1 MMQEDDS
8 SVDTTGAVS
17 EHPDNNKSRDQHS
30 PSIPFLAPAGGRT
43 TTTNHDGRVKIELDD
58 KPVYRRMGTRSC
70 RVPGC
75 PNFLEKCMDHGVTR
89 KTCMVKQCINFSQV
103 AGFCGEHEHLAP
115 LSPDDKPK
123 KKKRAANIGGDASVQ
138 SKKKRKNKHGK
149 KSVDTEVPVDPSM
162 LKSPPKRGKMRDDIV
177 LSMRD
182 KDYESFMHK
191 QFREMEV
198 SNDKVADVAKKIV
211 WAFKSRLS
219 MSPGCLLLKKIDKD
233 SYVEVGEEEAL
244 KMIKAH
250 LHNRNQSSKSWRVG
264 MPDTKIAAY
273 EQPAPKKK
281 KAKQVNEGL
290 VSPSTKKQKTGNKQ
304 DNKNSHVIA
313 SSSTRRSR
321 TRPSFAAPHAA
332 VGKASKDSPL
342 SWIGNYIANCL
353 TAEKVGW
360 QNKQE
365 KVDKINF
372 GPVIYM
378 PGFDRKTAVEGVNK
392 WVGYEALARWAYK
405 SGYYKEYVVNTS
417 NGKALLKR
425 ANVTHPYSI
434 FGDDT
439 EDEKPAAAVVQY
451 PVQAEQP
458 LIQQARGRVSPPARI
473 KDDATPVSNDGKR
486 NMLSFNCS
494 SVNQEYWQIHESIDT
509 KFDAATEEN
518 DEESVGFYRYL
529 LSYLDGKATRGEF
542 SLAPAEKDNII
553 KAVESFEAAQDK
565 YKKAILANKPADAYK
580 FWMVQIID
588 GCKQKLPLA

>member
-1 MMQEDDS
+1 MQGDDS

-17 EHPDNNKSRDQHS
+17 EHPDNKSRDQHS
-30 PSIPFLAPAGGRT
+30 PSIPFLAPAGGST
-43 TTTNHDGRVKIELDD
+43 TTTNHDGKVKIELDD

-115 LSPDDKPK
+115 LSPDDKPNK
-123 KKKRAANIGGDASVQ
+123 KKKRAANNIGGDASVQ
-138 SKKKRKNKHGK
+138 SKKKRKKK
-149 KSVDTEVPVDPSM
+149 KSVDADLPVDPSM

-211 WAFKSRLS
+211 WAFKSRLT
-219 MSPGCLLLKKIDKD
+219 MSPGCSLLKKDGKD

-244 KMIKAH
+244 KMIKAQ

-264 MPDTKIAAY
+264 MPNTKIAAF
-273 EQPAPKKK
+273 EQPAP

-290 VSPSTKKQKTGNKQ
+290 VSPSTKKKKTGNKE
-304 DNKNSHVIA
+304 DSGSSHVIA

-378 PGFDRKTAVEGVNK
+378 PGFDKKTAMEGVNK
-392 WVGYEALARWAYK
+392 FTGYAALARWAYK

-434 FGDDT
+434 FRDA
-439 EDEKPAAAVVQY
+439 EDEKPAAAAAQP
-451 PVQAEQP
+451 PVQADQHP
-458 LIQQARGRVSPPARI
+458 IQQARGRVSPPTKI
-473 KDDATPVSNDGKR
+473 KDDEHPTLNDGGN
-486 NMLSFNCS
+486 NMLSFSCS
-494 SVNQEYWQIHESIDT
+494 NDNQDYWQIHESIDT
-509 KFDAATEEN
+509 KFDVATAEN
-518 DEESVGFYRYL
+518 NEESVGFYRYL

-542 SLAPAEKDNII
+542 SLAPAEKDSIT
-553 KAVESFEAAQDK
+553 KAVKSFEDTKEK
-565 YKKAILANKPADAYK
+565 YEKAILANKPADAYK
-580 FWMVQIID
+580 FWMINIVNT
-588 GCKQKLPLA
+588 CKQKLPLA